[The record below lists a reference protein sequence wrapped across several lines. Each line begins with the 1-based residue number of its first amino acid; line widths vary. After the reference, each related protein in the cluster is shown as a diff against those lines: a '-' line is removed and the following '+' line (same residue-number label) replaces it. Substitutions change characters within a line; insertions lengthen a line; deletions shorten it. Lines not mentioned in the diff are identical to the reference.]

1 MATVLVIDDEFGIA
15 EVIEM
20 ALEDE
25 GHRVVAAG
33 NGEQG
38 LERLAEAAVDLVLL
52 DYMMPLLDGP
62 GVLRAGRAAGHAG
75 GPEAAR
81 HPRGADDLF
90 GRGDGAARLRRL
102 RGVPAQAV
110 PDRPARRDRGRGARG
125 RRRRRGTSLA
135 PAGA

>member
-25 GHRVVAAG
+25 GHRVIAAV

-52 DYMMPLLDGP
+52 DYMMPILDGP
-62 GVLRAGRAAGHAG
+62 GVLRAMWAEPVLRLI
-75 GPEAAR
+75 PVVLMTSLDEAT
-81 HPRGADDLF
+81 
-90 GRGDGAARLRRL
+90 
-102 RGVPAQAV
+102 
-110 PDRPARRDRGRGARG
+110 ARRGCEGFVAFLRKPFRIEALIRTVAATLGGGGR
-125 RRRRRGTSLA
+125 
-135 PAGA
+135 

>member
-25 GHRVVAAG
+25 GHRVIAAV

-52 DYMMPLLDGP
+52 DYMMPILDGP
-62 GVLRAGRAAGHAG
+62 GVLRAMRAEPVLRLIPVVLMTSLDEATARRGCEGFVAFLRKPFRIEALVRTVAAALAG
-75 GPEAAR
+75 G
-81 HPRGADDLF
+81 
-90 GRGDGAARLRRL
+90 GR
-102 RGVPAQAV
+102 
-110 PDRPARRDRGRGARG
+110 
-125 RRRRRGTSLA
+125 
-135 PAGA
+135 